1 MLVALRWM
9 SQGGRSRHSLT
20 LLLCTDCTA
29 VWAPPLSDR
38 VTDLGPISPTCVLPL
53 MDNSALM
60 YYVFHIVR
68 SRIKLCKI
76 SYSKSVIPAG
86 SDYSQPAG
94 WEVISPFTTS
104 ELAGVVKVFLFFPA
118 FTSPRAPLRIL
129 IGISYP
135 SPTAAAAPST
145 HEVLPACRGA
155 LAPALVV
162 QGWAATGLRSLQP
175 VRATVNAGARVR
187 PATGSPVV
195 FATS

>member
-29 VWAPPLSDR
+29 VWKNQL
-38 VTDLGPISPTCVLPL
+38 
-53 MDNSALM
+53 
-60 YYVFHIVR
+60 FQ
-68 SRIKLCKI
+68 I
-76 SYSKSVIPAG
+76 SYSGWIRL
-86 SDYSQPAG
+86 QPASWLRG
-94 WEVISPFTTS
+94 YLTLHNIRARWSGQGLPF
-104 ELAGVVKVFLFFPA
+104 FA

-162 QGWAATGLRSLQP
+162 HVWAATGLRSRQP
-175 VRATVNAGARVR
+175 VRATLNAGARVR